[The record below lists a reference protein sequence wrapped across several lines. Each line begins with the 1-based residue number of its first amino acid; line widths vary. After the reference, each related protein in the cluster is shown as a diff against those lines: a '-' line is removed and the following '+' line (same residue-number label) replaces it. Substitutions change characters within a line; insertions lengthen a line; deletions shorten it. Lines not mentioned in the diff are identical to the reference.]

1 MFHTLNAPGRR
12 IAQIVLT
19 MCRLL
24 IRMNV
29 GDRID
34 HVQVVDQDE
43 RGDHPAAEE
52 HRDHKDHVEKVPSN
66 KLLLGHRV
74 CGEQRH

>member
-19 MCRLL
+19 MCR
-24 IRMNV
+24 
-29 GDRID
+29 
-34 HVQVVDQDE
+34 VVDQDE

-52 HRDHKDHVEKVPSN
+52 HRDHKDHIEKVPSN